1 MKAVN
6 KPLQNSTSWAD
17 TLKAR
22 KAHLAALLKAINATS
37 ANISQIQMLT
47 IKAIKAE
54 AAHIEAEHDA
64 DVVKRWLKK

>member
-22 KAHLAALLKAINATS
+22 KAYLGALLKTISATS
-37 ANISQIQMLT
+37 AKVSQIQMLT

-54 AAHIEAEHDA
+54 MAHIESQLIRR
-64 DVVKRWLKK
+64 K

>member
-1 MKAVN
+1 MN

-22 KAHLAALLKAINATS
+22 KTHLAALLKTINATS
-37 ANISQIQMLT
+37 VKISQIQMLT

-54 AAHIEAEHDA
+54 MAHIESQLISR
-64 DVVKRWLKK
+64 K